1 MTEEVKKAFNH
12 ATVYALGNIA
22 RHMASFVMLPIYTR
36 FLTPADYGVLELLSM
51 ILDFFGIIFGM
62 RISEAVLR
70 FYFSEKT
77 DVGRKQI
84 ISTAMLVAMS
94 LSLLGLVI
102 ILGFS
107 GTFSEVILG
116 GRQYESYLVPFAFTL
131 VMDTISNIGMVYLMA
146 RQKPWLFI
154 SMSILR
160 LCLQITFN
168 VYFVVIKG
176 MHVEGV
182 IYSALISSFVIMTI
196 MSVYVLSNNGFS
208 YSRSTTAE
216 IIKFSLPMIAAGMA
230 AFYSTFGDRYFLRVF
245 SGLDE
250 VGLYSLGYKFGFV
263 LVMVSWDPFQKIWA
277 SLRYQIY
284 EKENAVYIYQRIFT
298 YVSLAMIFAALGIA
312 LFVKDFFHIVAARD
326 FWPAYKV
333 VPLVLIAYIF
343 QSWSSFCN
351 LGILLTKNTIQ
362 ITYGMIA
369 GVIVITAGYLVLI
382 PAWGAMGAAAA
393 TVAGFFSSFY
403 WIYRR
408 SRKYYDM
415 RLPWMKIAGIGALAT
430 MVYLLSLLLPEET
443 VVSIAARI
451 GLVMLFVMGLLSL
464 PILNSEEKST
474 LLGLLKGPH
483 RIRQV
488 FAK

>member
-1 MTEEVKKAFNH
+1 
-12 ATVYALGNIA
+12 
-22 RHMASFVMLPIYTR
+22 
-36 FLTPADYGVLELLSM
+36 M
-51 ILDFFGIIFGM
+51 ILDFFGIVFGM
-62 RISEAVLR
+62 RIGEAVLR
-70 FYFSEKT
+70 FYFAEKT
-77 DVGRKQI
+77 DVGRRQV
-84 ISTAMLVAMS
+84 ISTAVLVATS
-94 LSLLGLVI
+94 LSMFGLAI

-107 GTFSEVILG
+107 GTFSEVVLG

-131 VMDTISNIGMVYLMA
+131 VMDTIANIGMIYLMA
-146 RQKPWLFI
+146 RQKPWFFI

-168 VYFVVIKG
+168 IYFVVIRG

-182 IYSALISSFVIMTI
+182 IYSALIASFVIMTV
-196 MSVYVLSNNGFS
+196 MSVYVLSINGFL
-208 YSRSTTAE
+208 YSRPVTVE
-216 IIKFSLPMIAAGMA
+216 IVKFSLPMIAAGVA

-284 EKENAVYIYQRIFT
+284 EKENAVLIYQRIFT
-298 YVSLAMIFAALGIA
+298 YISLAMIFVALGIA

-326 FWPAYKV
+326 FWPAHKV
-333 VPLVLIAYIF
+333 VPVVLIAYIF

-351 LGILLTKNTIQ
+351 LGILITKNTIQ
-362 ITYGMIA
+362 ITYGMIV
-369 GVIVITAGYLVLI
+369 GVAVITAGYLMLI
-382 PAWGAMGAAAA
+382 PAWGAMGAAVA
-393 TVAGFFSSFY
+393 TLAGFVSSFY

-408 SRKYYDM
+408 SRRYYDM
-415 RLPWMKIAGIGALAT
+415 KLPWMKVAGIGGLAAA
-430 MVYLLSLLLPEET
+430 VYMLSLLLPEET
-443 VVSIAARI
+443 VVSISARI
-451 GLVMLFVMGLLSL
+451 GLVLLFVMGLLSL
-464 PILNSEEKST
+464 PILSEQEKST